1 MWKNENSVWYNV
13 GVRLLKNLNVYPM
26 EKTEEAGA
34 PEIPAVEE
42 VAAVPTLEERLVR
55 FNEGMRALSVE
66 TGLTVGAQP
75 YMDGDAVR
83 MRIVAVEMPTAENVA
98 E

>member
-1 MWKNENSVWYNV
+1 
-13 GVRLLKNLNVYPM
+13 M
-26 EKTEEAGA
+26 EKIEEAGA

-55 FNEGMRALSVE
+55 FNDGMRALSVE

-83 MRIVAVEMPTAENVA
+83 MRIVAVEMPAAENVA

>member
-1 MWKNENSVWYNV
+1 
-13 GVRLLKNLNVYPM
+13 M
-26 EKTEEAGA
+26 EKTEEDGA
-34 PEIPAVEE
+34 PAIPAVEN

-83 MRIVAVEMPTAENVA
+83 MRIVAVEMPTGAPVPPEVEDVA